1 MKLKGNGEKDN
12 HAASCCSHLPATSK
26 AARSQAAGNSC
37 HPIKLNNLQVLRGS
51 TCVQLAEQIHLLQD
65 AGPSSRLLQF
75 GCALLTLWSTAK
87 LLQRRVWLAGV
98 KEAGKASL
106 RSVISQMITSVSE
119 SIMCSSHSATALCLW
134 RVLEQFIRPTVKK
147 ENRTP
152 SHAGLFGSINLASP
166 DNRDG
171 KDAGE

>member
-1 MKLKGNGEKDN
+1 MRAISRANSLTSRCRAQLS
-12 HAASCCSHLPATSK
+12 AAA
-26 AARSQAAGNSC
+26 
-37 HPIKLNNLQVLRGS
+37 
-51 TCVQLAEQIHLLQD
+51 
-65 AGPSSRLLQF
+65 
-75 GCALLTLWSTAK
+75 
-87 LLQRRVWLAGV
+87 VWLRSVDSVEYCQVTPEEGLAGGV

-171 KDAGE
+171 KDSGE